1 MVGWKASPAVLW
13 PPNAVLLAALLL
25 SPPRTWWIYVLAVL
39 PADRAISFAIPLKL
53 GVGLYASNTIQ
64 TLVAA
69 SLIQLTWG
77 ARRDWS
83 RLGFLITFLMV
94 GVIVGPLVGACFG
107 AATVIGLGAGI
118 SYWEAWRGWFVANAL
133 TNFTLAPALAIGAS
147 AAALALKG
155 VHWNRRAEPFVLFG
169 ALLAVCVGVFE
180 IRHEGTE
187 ALAALLYAPLPLL
200 LWAAVRFG
208 PGGVSAAQVMVVL
221 VAIHGVAH
229 GRGPFTGGTLS
240 TKVLQLQLFL
250 LAMSLP
256 LTFLAAVVRERLQA
270 IGALETS
277 ERDQRRAQGELRRSF
292 GQVQDLA
299 GRLINAQES
308 ERAHIARELHD
319 DLSQQLAAMSIG
331 LSALKRKIPESAQ
344 QEVLQLQGAAI
355 ELANEVRSLSHEL
368 HSGVLQHVGLAAALR
383 ARCTE
388 FRGRN
393 GCDVE
398 YAADEPLAE
407 IPADVS
413 LCLYRVAQEALG
425 NVVRHAHARRVLVSV
440 STDAR
445 GVELTVRDDGR
456 GFDPAEVRSL
466 GGLGLISLE
475 ERVRLVRGNLSIK
488 SEPDRGTEL
497 RVRVPVEGRHESR
510 EASENPAGG

>member
-1 MVGWKASPAVLW
+1 
-13 PPNAVLLAALLL
+13 VLLAALLL
-25 SPPRTWWIYVLAVL
+25 SPLRTWWVYVVAAL
-39 PADRAISFAIPLKL
+39 PADRAISFAVPLRF
-53 GVGLYASNTIQ
+53 GVELYASNTIQ

-69 SLIQLTWG
+69 SLIRITWG
-77 ARRDWS
+77 PALSWS
-83 RLGFLITFLMV
+83 RFRFLLIFLV
-94 GVIVGPLVGACFG
+94 SGVIVAPLVGASFG
-107 AATVIGLGAGI
+107 AATVIGFRTGI
-118 SYWEAWRGWFVANAL
+118 SYAEAWRGWFVANAL

-147 AAALALKG
+147 AAERALRGLRWDRGTEAL
-155 VHWNRRAEPFVLFG
+155 VLFG
-169 ALLAVCVGVFE
+169 ALLAVSVGVFE
-180 IRHEGTE
+180 IGYEGTD
-187 ALAALLYAPLPLL
+187 ALAAMLYAPLPLL

-208 PGGVSAAQVMVVL
+208 PGGVSAAQVIVML

-229 GRGPFTGGTLS
+229 GRGPFMGGSLS

-256 LTFLAAVVRERLQA
+256 LMFLAAVVRERLQA
-270 IGALETS
+270 
-277 ERDQRRAQGELRRSF
+277 EREQRRAEGELRKSF
-292 GQVQDLA
+292 GQVQELA

-331 LSALKRKIPESAQ
+331 LSALKRKMPQSAQ
-344 QEVLQLQGAAI
+344 QEMLQLQGAAS
-355 ELANEVRSLSHEL
+355 ELANEVRNLSHEL

-393 GCDVE
+393 GCEVE
-398 YAADEPLAE
+398 YEADERLAE

-425 NVVRHAHARRVLVSV
+425 NVVRHAHARHVRVSV

-445 GVELTVRDDGR
+445 SVELTVRDDGR
-456 GFDPAEVRSL
+456 GFDPAKVRSL

-488 SEPDRGTEL
+488 SESDRGTEL
-497 RVRVPVEGRHESR
+497 RVEVPLEGRHESR